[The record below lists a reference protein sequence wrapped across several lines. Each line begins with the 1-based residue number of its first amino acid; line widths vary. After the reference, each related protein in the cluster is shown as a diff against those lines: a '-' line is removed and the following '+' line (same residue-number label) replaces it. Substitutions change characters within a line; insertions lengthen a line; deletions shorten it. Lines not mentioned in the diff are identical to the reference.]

1 MRAVIQRV
9 NRAKVSVKGAVVGEI
24 KKGLLVLLA
33 VHKDDKEESI
43 KKLVDK
49 LIKLRIFADEAGK
62 MNLSIREAHG
72 EILVVSQFTL
82 YGDASKGNRPS
93 FINSAQGDKALQY
106 YKKFVTY
113 IREQEINVATGK
125 FGTYMD
131 VELINDGPVT
141 IILDT

>member
-9 NRAKVSVKGAVVGEI
+9 NRAKVSVAGSVVGEI

-33 VHKDDKEESI
+33 VHKDDEEEAI
-43 KKLVDK
+43 KKLADK
-49 LIKLRIFADEAGK
+49 LIKLRIFADSNDK
-62 MNLSIREAHG
+62 MNLSIKDAKG

-93 FINSAQGDKALQY
+93 FINSAQGDKAVQFY
-106 YKKFVTY
+106 EKFVSY
-113 IREQEINVATGK
+113 IGSQGIKAATGQ

-141 IILDT
+141 IILDI